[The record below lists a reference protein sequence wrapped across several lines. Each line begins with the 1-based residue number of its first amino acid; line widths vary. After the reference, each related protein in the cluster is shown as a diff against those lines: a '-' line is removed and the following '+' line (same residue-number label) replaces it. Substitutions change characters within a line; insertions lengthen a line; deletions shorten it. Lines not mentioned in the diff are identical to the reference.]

1 MRPTVPPP
9 RTARHLALVKSD
21 PKANDTLHTAPTAV
35 RLWFTEPPEMAVTT
49 IKVVSAS
56 GTAVPTKPVTR
67 DTSATA
73 PVVAAIS
80 GPVAPGSYVV
90 HWKTT
95 ADDGHPAAGSIPF
108 VVAR

>member
-1 MRPTVPPP
+1 MRPTAPPP
-9 RTARHLALVKSD
+9 SKARHLALVKSD

-35 RLWFTEPPEMAVTT
+35 RLWFTEPPEMAVTRV
-49 IKVVSAS
+49 KLVSAA
-56 GTAVPTKPVTR
+56 GTAVAMKPVTR

-80 GPVAPGSYVV
+80 GPVPPGSYVV
-90 HWKTT
+90 SWKTT
-95 ADDGHPAAGSIPF
+95 ADDGHPAAGRIPF